1 MDALTFPH
9 WQTVSS
15 NMRQLMHTLGQQEIT
30 KSFYLAG
37 GTAIALQLGHRRS
50 YDFDFFSEKDAVNER
65 TAQAIQAALN
75 NYNPQVIEKTFGNM
89 VLLANKVRTG
99 FFSYGYP
106 LIQEPV
112 ELENI
117 KLASIADIGLMKC
130 DALVTR
136 GSRKDF
142 YDLFFISRHLPFS
155 SLLDFSEKKYT
166 GFRDFPLQVLEA
178 MTLFDNADRDFQPE
192 LIEEISWE
200 TVKQWFIEQAKELGK
215 IWFGK

>member
-30 KSFYLAG
+30 KTFYLAG
-37 GTAIALQLGHRRS
+37 GTAIALQPGHRRS
-50 YDFDFFSEKDAVNER
+50 YGFDFFSEKDTVNER

-75 NYNPQVIEKTFGNM
+75 NYNPQVIEKTFGNL

-106 LIQEPV
+106 LIKEPV

-117 KLASIADIGLMKC
+117 KLASITDIGLMKC

-142 YDLFFISRHLPFS
+142 YDLYFISRYIPLAD
-155 SLLDFSEKKYT
+155 LLKLAEKKYYN
-166 GFRDFPLQVLEA
+166 FRDFPLQVLEA
-178 MTLFDNADRDFQPE
+178 MTLFENADRDFQPD
-192 LIEEISWE
+192 LLKEITWDA
-200 TVKQWFIEQAKELGK
+200 VKDWFVEQAKELGK